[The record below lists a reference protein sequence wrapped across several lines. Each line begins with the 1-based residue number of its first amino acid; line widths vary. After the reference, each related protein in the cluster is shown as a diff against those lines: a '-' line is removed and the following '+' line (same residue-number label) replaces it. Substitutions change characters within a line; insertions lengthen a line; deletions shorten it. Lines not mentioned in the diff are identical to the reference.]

1 MNMQDPKVKTAV
13 KAALVEISA
22 SMTRIEGE
30 RDLIKEAVKKLA
42 DEHGLSKKALN
53 KAARVY
59 HKQTFTKE
67 QEEQDEFNTLY
78 ETVVGTEE

>member
-1 MNMQDPKVKTAV
+1 MNMQDPKVKAAV
-13 KAALVEISA
+13 RAALGEISA
-22 SMTRIEGE
+22 SMTRIEAE
-30 RDLIKEAVKKLA
+30 RDLIKETVKTLA

-59 HKQTFTKE
+59 HKQTFMKE

-78 ETVVGTEE
+78 ETVVGTE